1 MPPIP
6 SPDLDPQQEED
17 RRQADTHA
25 GGVILDVL
33 QVAGDG
39 ASVVL
44 NGTVGAVVDGA
55 GAVLG
60 ATVDVAKASIETVG
74 SLFGA
79 LGDL

>member
-6 SPDLDPQQEED
+6 SPDLDPQDEG
-17 RRQADTHA
+17 RRQADTHPV
-25 GGVILDVL
+25 GVILDVL

-39 ASVVL
+39 AHGVL

-74 SLFGA
+74 GLFGA
-79 LGDL
+79 IGDL